1 MDHLTDGFLTMGFPV
16 RALGLGAAWAVALVS
31 CNVPTDKSKDIQ
43 VLVRPSD
50 SLAVRGI
57 IGKGNRDSVYAFA
70 FRVTAAG
77 DTQPLPNVD
86 LAWTSSDRN
95 IATVE
100 GAQNGAAEVTGIND
114 GFATITAQAV
124 AFDQS
129 NAGTTQV
136 RIASSF
142 VVDSVRPRTV
152 RYGDT
157 LNVYGVGVHLAFF
170 WSLGSGSL
178 IEDLGAF
185 SGNLSGLERHVFWVP
200 PPSSTD
206 LPFFFGSGFFGSATD
221 SITVDPR
228 DIFEPDTLA
237 PGVIPING
245 PGVLRQQIAPLP
257 VLFFNPALAFEPV
270 TSGFQD
276 IDWVRFDQSDSA
288 PVSILV
294 HSDVFGDT
302 AFAFISDSLLNCGP
316 ASVDVC
322 FNPPAGWFFTPGRQV
337 CTNGRPFSYPTQPR
351 VPTFVV
357 SFKKSPAHRMHFLQF
372 YSREGR
378 YELTAVRGY
387 LRGDK
392 NIPPD
397 RFEDNTMCFQAD
409 SNFFDSV
416 GVARKQIQVGVAAP
430 FGAGPFGDSLLTIS
444 VPYDVDMYRFRANS
458 SIFASD
464 TLVTIQTKS
473 RLQGGV
479 DPSDIDVYVYDPNGG
494 FLGSST
500 AIGSNEAV
508 TVRAFPGEYY
518 VLVVDVAG
526 QPTVYSMCI
535 AKGTGCTPPGA
546 APPAR
551 VTAKPHSWVRPGAG
565 AAPAITAS
573 DPRRLLPRR

>member
-1 MDHLTDGFLTMGFPV
+1 MDHLTDGFSTMGLPV

-86 LAWTSSDRN
+86 LAWTSSDRT

-142 VVDSVRPRTV
+142 IVDSVRPRTV

-206 LPFFFGSGFFGSATD
+206 LPFFFGSGFFGSTTD

-316 ASVDVC
+316 SSVDVC
-322 FNPPAGWFFTPGRQV
+322 FNPPTGWFFTPGRQV

-357 SFKKSPAHRMHFLQF
+357 SFKKSPAHQLHFLQF

-416 GVARKQIQVGVAAP
+416 GVARKQIQVGVASP
-430 FGAGPFGDSLLTIS
+430 FGVGPFGDSLLTIS

-479 DPSDIDVYVYDPNGG
+479 DPSDIDVYVYGPNGG

-551 VTAKPHSWVRPGAG
+551 VTAKPHTWVRPGAA
-565 AAPAITAS
+565 AAPAINAS